1 MPTINPLKQMP
12 NSHPKNQHNQMP
24 NNQLPNQLLHQHWCV
39 DDNLIKDLIKEA
51 NLSKEDI
58 VLEIGAGKGA
68 LTKELAKHCKKI
80 IAVEID
86 IRLKKS
92 LTVPENVELIFAD
105 ALKIIDKRND
115 FNKIVSN
122 LPYQAAEPLLHYLC
136 LTKNV
141 SLSVLTVPKK
151 FAQKAQLNPIF
162 SAFLNIEI
170 VREVS
175 KESFDPRPKI
185 KSALIRITKNEKTC
199 GEADEKKRDDLFIRR
214 KLYLQRDKKLR
225 NGLRETLIDY
235 YRLKNKILTKKQAKE
250 IIGRLEMDEEIGQWS
265 NTLIALI
272 PAKLYSEISRKIIK
286 LAKQ

>member
-1 MPTINPLKQMP
+1 
-12 NSHPKNQHNQMP
+12 MP
-24 NNQLPNQLLHQHWCV
+24 NNQLPDQLLHQHWCV

-92 LTVPENVELIFAD
+92 LTAPENVELIFAD

-162 SAFLNIEI
+162 SAFLSIEI

-175 KESFDPRPKI
+175 KESFFPQPKI
-185 KSALIRITKNEKTC
+185 KSALIKITKNTE
-199 GEADEKKRDDLFIRR
+199 DNDDLLIRR

-225 NGLRETLIDY
+225 NGLRDTLIDY
-235 YRLKNKILTKKQAKE
+235 YKLKNKILTKKQARE
-250 IIGRLEMDEEIGQWS
+250 IIGRLELDGEINRWS

-286 LAKQ
+286 LAKQEKFTKIIKPAGQ